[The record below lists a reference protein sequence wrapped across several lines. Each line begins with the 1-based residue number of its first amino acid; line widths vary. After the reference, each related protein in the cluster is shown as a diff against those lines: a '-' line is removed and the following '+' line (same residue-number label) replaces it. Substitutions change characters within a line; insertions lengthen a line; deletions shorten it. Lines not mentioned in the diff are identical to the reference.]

1 MEESTPPSEAVRLE
15 LQVLGDTLEEPQPR
29 KPKPAHSIFVV
40 ATDPIVRLQLE
51 DCLREIPGIQVLI
64 GIGDGLP
71 DLIVHD
77 TESSVEVAV
86 NVAPFDAPSLA
97 IRIIQLLRPQS

>member
-1 MEESTPPSEAVRLE
+1 MEESPTPSETVRLE
-15 LQVLGDTLEEPQPR
+15 LQVLGDTIEEPKPQR
-29 KPKPAHSIFVV
+29 PKPAHSILVV

-86 NVAPFDAPSLA
+86 NVAPFDAPALA
-97 IRIIQLLRPQS
+97 LRIVRLMRPQA